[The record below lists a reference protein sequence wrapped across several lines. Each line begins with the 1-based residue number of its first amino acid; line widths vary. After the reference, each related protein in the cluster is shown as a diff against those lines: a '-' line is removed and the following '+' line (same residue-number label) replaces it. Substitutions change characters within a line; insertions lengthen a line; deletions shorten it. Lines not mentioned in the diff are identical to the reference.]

1 MEFMDVSLADL
12 IEMHSDGPHF
22 TELQISR
29 VAHSILQ
36 ALIHLHKGHCIH
48 RDVRSDNILLD
59 RHGNIKLGNAF
70 TNTIFLSLILPN

>member
-1 MEFMDVSLADL
+1 MECMDVSLADL
-12 IEMHSDGPHF
+12 ILMHPDGPRF
-22 TELQISR
+22 TEPQIST

-59 RHGNIKLGNAF
+59 AH
-70 TNTIFLSLILPN
+70 